1 MNSEDK
7 LKELV
12 DYIAVMTDYYMNV
25 LSEEKT
31 DYKRAYIKG
40 KLNALS
46 DIRKKLKKLIKN
58 NAHFEKVMLLQLSCQ
73 VSSTRKTAR
82 NGS

>member
-31 DYKRAYIKG
+31 DYKSAYIKG

-46 DIRKKLKKLIKN
+46 DIRKKLKKLYK
-58 NAHFEKVMLLQLSCQ
+58 E
-73 VSSTRKTAR
+73 
-82 NGS
+82 